1 MTFNNRKIE
10 YKRKLVRRNSYDK
23 LLRNNTNKLN
33 ILCKLNDDEYN
44 CRQRRVHDIR
54 IVNLEQYIRF
64 LKRKI
69 ANIDKQF

>member
-23 LLRNNTNKLN
+23 LLRNNTNRLN
-33 ILCKLNDDEYN
+33 ILYKLNDDEYN
-44 CRQRRVHDIR
+44 CRQRRAHNIR